1 MEAILLLVNTIWTT
15 KCGWFFTRPLLPGLY
30 LGSGCRICG
39 SGTRNFKIGWKKM
52 KTLQTMGLNPWMVA
66 KVLPVLFLLN
76 SGRTM
81 AQDAAPEM
89 ADALRQDGKIWVV
102 VASIFIIVIGMVL
115 FLLRLEGKVSKLEKD
130 LKSKIKP

>member
-1 MEAILLLVNTIWTT
+1 M
-15 KCGWFFTRPLLPGLY
+15 K
-30 LGSGCRICG
+30 
-39 SGTRNFKIGWKKM
+39 KI
-52 KTLQTMGLNPWMVA
+52 QTMGLNPWMVG

-76 SGRTM
+76 SGRAM